1 MKISPFSSMLLFTFK
16 MRESVNEPNISIL
29 RLKLSVKSSSNGRA
43 ENFISSLTDNWKSQ
57 FPIQCSISYF
67 SRALQRLPNATVW
80 YHWSRFHEK
89 FRKYQFFLSRRFDLS
104 LLAVRA
110 TRAVE
115 NETDR
120 MLVAGII
127 DKLCVAISKLQ
138 KIPPPNWDICTVG
151 DEKLQTPCSAQ
162 LTLPFS
168 LTLDYLL
175 TDMCCS
181 QIRERDLECIVM
193 WKCRER
199 KLLGEWSFWSSCAI
213 K

>member
-29 RLKLSVKSSSNGRA
+29 RLKLSVKNSSNGRA

-67 SRALQRLPNATVW
+67 SRDLRRLPTATVW

-127 DKLCVAISKLQ
+127 DKLCVAIQNYEKFHRPTETFGLVEMKSFKLCIQ
-138 KIPPPNWDICTVG
+138 LNKPFPSLLLSITYWQICVVVRYAK
-151 DEKLQTPCSAQ
+151 E
-162 LTLPFS
+162 TLNA
-168 LTLDYLL
+168 LW
-175 TDMCCS
+175 CGNAE
-181 QIRERDLECIVM
+181 RENY
-193 WKCRER
+193 
-199 KLLGEWSFWSSCAI
+199 
-213 K
+213 